1 MNEEA
6 IEILGTIGGT
16 MIALSL
22 LPQVIHTFRT
32 KSAGDISYVYQ
43 GIYIIGIT
51 FVNLYAITFEL
62 WPVYIPCIMEET
74 FIVTLTIQKLL
85 YDHNDRVE
93 KRKEERNRVAFSTAL
108 SKSTRCINFKT
119 SLTAEQLMEE
129 FNKIDSSRHADG
141 TISKE
146 ELKAFL
152 DSGKVGDMKDEE

>member
-1 MNEEA
+1 MSPA

-43 GIYIIGIT
+43 GIYIVGT
-51 FVNLYAITFEL
+51 TLVNLYAITFGL
-62 WPVYIPCIMEET
+62 WPVYISCIIEQT
-74 FIVTLTIQKLL
+74 FIVTLTIQKLV
-85 YDHNDRVE
+85 YDRRDRIE
-93 KRKEERNRVAFSTAL
+93 KRKEKKSKVAFSKAL
-108 SKSTRCINFKT
+108 SKSTNSINMKT

-129 FNKIDSSRHADG
+129 FKKIDSSRDADG

-146 ELKAFL
+146 ELKEFL
-152 DSGKVGDMKDEE
+152 DSGKVGEMKDEE